1 MFFFVAVTF
10 QSCWNGIGVT
20 VAGVANVTGTAANL
34 LDHPLSAKMDSS
46 DVIYV
51 VDGWNHRV
59 QRWIPN
65 ASSGSTV
72 AGQSGGAAG
81 FSLSSLN
88 YPADVALDSN
98 SNIYVLDSGNSR
110 VVFWAVGAS
119 AGVLVAGAG
128 EKSVQY
134 FNEFTI

>member
-1 MFFFVAVTF
+1 M
-10 QSCWNGIGVT
+10 T

-46 DVIYV
+46 NVIYV

-59 QRWIPN
+59 QRWLPN
-65 ASSGSTV
+65 ALSGSTV
-72 AGQSGGAAG
+72 AGRPSGAPGTN
-81 FSLSSLN
+81 LSSLN
-88 YPADVALDSN
+88 YPSDVALDSS
-98 SNIYVLDSGNSR
+98 SNIYVVDAGNSR

-128 EKSVQY
+128 QKSLQY
-134 FNEFTI
+134 FNEFIIQENFL